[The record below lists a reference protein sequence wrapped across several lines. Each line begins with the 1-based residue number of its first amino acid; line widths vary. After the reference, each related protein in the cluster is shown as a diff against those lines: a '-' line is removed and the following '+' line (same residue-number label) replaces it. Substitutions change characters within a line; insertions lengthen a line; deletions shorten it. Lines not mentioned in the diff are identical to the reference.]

1 MRITSVLGSPR
12 PKKGNT
18 AKVLGWVEDEVRAKG
33 HDADRINIIDKKI
46 NGCKECYTCQG
57 IPDEPGCPQ
66 EDDAKE
72 IFDRLMASH
81 ALLLASP
88 LFCWGFSSQ
97 IKPLIDRHF
106 CLVTGYGTPNWK
118 SLLEGKRAGLLVT
131 CAGPI
136 EENAELVVK
145 MFDRL
150 MNYAKISSAES
161 LVIPFA
167 TTPDAMGAEI
177 KEQAVKFAGR
187 LVGRA

>member
-1 MRITSVLGSPR
+1 MRIVSVQGSPR

-18 AKVLGWVEDEVRAKG
+18 AKVLGWVEEELRLKG
-33 HDADRINIIDKKI
+33 HFVDHINMTDKKV

-72 IFDRLMASH
+72 VFEQLIASDVI
-81 ALLLASP
+81 LLASP
-88 LFCWGFSSQ
+88 LFCWDFSSQ
-97 IKPLIDRHF
+97 IKPLIDRCF
-106 CLVTGYGTPNWK
+106 CLVTDYGTPKWK

-136 EENAELVVK
+136 EGNADLVSE
-145 MFDRL
+145 MFNRL
-150 MNYAKISSAES
+150 MQYTKCKVAGT

-167 TTPDAMGAEI
+167 TTPDAMGEEI
-177 KEQAVKFAGR
+177 KAQAVKFAHKFI
-187 LVGRA
+187 

>member
-18 AKVLGWVEDEVRAKG
+18 AKVLGWVEEELRAKG
-33 HDADRINIIDKKI
+33 HDVDHINITEKKV

-72 IFDRLMASH
+72 IFERLMASD
-81 ALLLASP
+81 AMLIASP

-106 CLVTGYGTPNWK
+106 CLVTDYGTPNWK

-136 EENAELVVK
+136 EENADLVVQ
-145 MFDRL
+145 MFQRL
-150 MNYAKISSAES
+150 MDYAKISAAES
-161 LVIPFA
+161 LVIPLA

-177 KEQAVKFAGR
+177 KEQAVKFADR

>member
-18 AKVLGWVEDEVRAKG
+18 AKVLGWVEDELRSKG
-33 HDADRINIIDKKI
+33 HDVDRIDIVDKKV

-66 EDDAKE
+66 KDDAKE
-72 IFDRLMASH
+72 IFERLIASDVIL
-81 ALLLASP
+81 AASP

-118 SLLEGKRAGLLVT
+118 SLIEGKRAGLLVT

-145 MFDRL
+145 MFQRL
-150 MNYAKISSAES
+150 MDYAKISTAES
-161 LVIPFA
+161 LVIPFT
-167 TTPDAMGAEI
+167 TTPDAMGEEI
-177 KEQAVKFAGR
+177 REQAVKFAGR
-187 LVGRA
+187 LVGA

>member
-1 MRITSVLGSPR
+1 MKITSVMGSPR
-12 PKKGNT
+12 PQKGNT
-18 AKVLGWVEDEVRAKG
+18 AKVLGWVEEELRARG
-33 HDADRINIIDKKI
+33 HDVDRINIVDKKV
-46 NGCKECYTCQG
+46 NGCKECYTCRNVL
-57 IPDEPGCPQ
+57 DEPGCPQ

-72 IFDRLMASH
+72 IFERLMASD
-81 ALLLASP
+81 AMLLASP

-106 CLVTGYGTPNWK
+106 CMVKGYGTPDWK

-145 MFDRL
+145 MFERL
-150 MNYAKISSAES
+150 MDYAKITAAES
-161 LVIPFA
+161 LVIPFT

-177 KEQAVKFAGR
+177 KEQAAKFAGR
-187 LVGRA
+187 LVGA

>member
-1 MRITSVLGSPR
+1 MRIVSVLGSPR

-18 AKVLGWVEDEVRAKG
+18 AKVLGWVEEQLKVNG
-33 HDADRINIIDKKI
+33 HFVDRVNIIDKKM

-72 IFDRLMASH
+72 IFQQLIASD
-81 ALLLASP
+81 LILLASP

-97 IKPLIDRHF
+97 IKPLIDRCF
-106 CLVTGYGTPNWK
+106 CLVTGYGTPKWK

-136 EENAELVVK
+136 EENADLVVE
-145 MFDRL
+145 MFNRL
-150 MNYAKISSAES
+150 MEYTKCSVPGT

-167 TTPDAMGAEI
+167 TTPDAMGEEI
-177 KEQAVKFAGR
+177 KAQAVKFAHKF
-187 LVGRA
+187 L

>member
-18 AKVLGWVEDEVRAKG
+18 AKVLGWVEEELRAKG
-33 HDADRINIIDKKI
+33 HHVDRIDIIDKKVK
-46 NGCKECYTCQG
+46 GCKECYTCQG

-72 IFDRLMASH
+72 IFDRLMASD
-81 ALLLASP
+81 ALLFASP

-131 CAGPI
+131 CAGPV
-136 EENAELVVK
+136 EENSELIVQ
-145 MFDRL
+145 MFQRL
-150 MNYAKISSAES
+150 MDYAKISKSES
-161 LVIPFA
+161 LVIPFT

-177 KEQAVKFAGR
+177 RQQAVKFASR
-187 LVGRA
+187 LVGA

>member
-1 MRITSVLGSPR
+1 MRIVSVLGSPR

-18 AKVLGWVEDEVRAKG
+18 AKVLGWVEEQLRVNG
-33 HDADRINIIDKKI
+33 HFVDRINITDKKV

-72 IFDRLMASH
+72 IFERLIASD
-81 ALLLASP
+81 LILLASP

-97 IKPLIDRHF
+97 IKPLIDRCF
-106 CLVTGYGTPNWK
+106 CLVTGYGTPKWK

-136 EENAELVVK
+136 EENADLVVE
-145 MFDRL
+145 MFNRL
-150 MNYAKISSAES
+150 MDSTKCNVPGT

-167 TTPDAMGAEI
+167 TTPHAMGEEI
-177 KEQAVKFAGR
+177 KAQAVKFAHKFM
-187 LVGRA
+187 

>member
-1 MRITSVLGSPR
+1 MKITSVLGSPR
-12 PKKGNT
+12 PEKGNT
-18 AKVLGWVEDEVRAKG
+18 AKVLGWVEEELRAKG
-33 HDADRINIIDKKI
+33 HDVDRINITDKKV

-72 IFDRLMASH
+72 IFERLMASD

-136 EENAELVVK
+136 EENAELIVQ
-145 MFDRL
+145 MFQRL
-150 MNYAKISSAES
+150 MDYAKISGSES
-161 LVIPFA
+161 LVIPFT

-177 KEQAVKFAGR
+177 KEQAVKFADR
-187 LVGRA
+187 LVGRT

>member
-1 MRITSVLGSPR
+1 MKITSVLGSPR

-18 AKVLGWVEDEVRAKG
+18 AKVLGWVEEELRAKG
-33 HDADRINIIDKKI
+33 HDVDRIDIVDKKV

-72 IFDRLMASH
+72 IFERLMASD
-81 ALLLASP
+81 AVLFASP

-136 EENAELVVK
+136 EENSELVVQ
-145 MFDRL
+145 MFQRL
-150 MNYAKISSAES
+150 MDYAKISSAES
-161 LVIPFA
+161 LIIPFT

-187 LVGRA
+187 LAGKA

>member
-1 MRITSVLGSPR
+1 MRVTSVLGSPR

-18 AKVLGWVEDEVRAKG
+18 ATVLGWVEDELRAQG
-33 HDADRINIIDKKI
+33 HDVDRINIIDKKV

-57 IPDEPGCPQ
+57 NPDEPGCPQ

-72 IFDRLMASH
+72 IFERLMASD
-81 ALLLASP
+81 AMLLASP

-106 CLVTGYGTPNWK
+106 CLVTDYGTPKWK

-136 EENAELVVK
+136 EENADLVVQ
-145 MFDRL
+145 MFQRL
-150 MNYAKISSAES
+150 MDYAKISTPES
-161 LVIPFA
+161 LVIPFT

-177 KEQAVKFAGR
+177 KELAVKFAGR
-187 LVGRA
+187 LVGA